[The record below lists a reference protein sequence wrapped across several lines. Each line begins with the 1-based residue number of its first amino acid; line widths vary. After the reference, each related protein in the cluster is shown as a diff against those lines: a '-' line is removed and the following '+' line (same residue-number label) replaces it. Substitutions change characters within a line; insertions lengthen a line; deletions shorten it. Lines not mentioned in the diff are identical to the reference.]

1 MLNEVCEAEKDK
13 YYRSR
18 LYVEYKTNKQTKL
31 KDTENKLVVAGL
43 ERQHWQKWEAAGF
56 R

>member
-1 MLNEVCEAEKDK
+1 MWREWRGGKGDK
-13 YYRSR
+13 PGGLVRQLSQY
-18 LYVEYKTNKQTKL
+18 TGGM
-31 KDTENKLVVAGL
+31 VVAGL